1 MAMCLPQQCGVVC
14 AAHDEAGGGAAVAEG
29 ERRIARTEGCNI
41 GEGEGGS
48 AAFGGEDNGLD
59 ALRAEVGQIGKDA
72 MQGCRL
78 MGDINV
84 ENIADLVQLDQLD
97 VLEDVGLSRVKDTQA
112 GGDGAVVAAAAAV
125 GDIAVLHRIADRAGA
140 VLAAAVAFDR
150 RPAAPLMAE
159 GGQLLRLSD
168 DTAADR
174 AAALALALLG
184 AGGLFGDD
192 PLAEGVG
199 LADGDGLGLGIV
211 ATDAVTVLGALLDT
225 GSVPVDDPL
234 AVLVAEGLDDFGPG
248 IAADG
253 TGEGPHAVGSAG
265 GLLRDDA
272 CIPLVGALI
281 HRDALGLGS
290 AADDAGIGHDAR
302 LGAGRGLGHDARA
315 VAVLAGGVERF
326 GLRIAAD
333 LALVGDGAVL
343 AAGSRCRGEDFPL
356 MLAGGGDALG
366 LGSVAADAITVFG
379 AFLDTG
385 SVPVNDPLAV
395 LVAGGLN
402 GLSPGIVAD
411 GTGEGAHAQLSAGG
425 LLRDDTLV
433 PGVLAG
439 GGESVA
445 ERGAAVVHH
454 ADVIDVAVLAAG
466 RLLMV
471 ADFPVV
477 DRSDVAVLGLFCLT
491 HLGRYAVGGVRSG
504 MAVRVDTVVEE
515 PRDAGGAALYELH
528 EALLAVFRELD
539 DFVQLL
545 AVAALDSIVGVGG
558 GCGDVQRGVGIAD
571 GDAAAADGRGVAGA
585 GGGDGAAGYRD
596 TAGVVVVAAADA
608 GAGVIAGGCDGAA
621 TDGDIGVVAADAR
634 RTEVVAMLVAF
645 GVDRAALDGHA
656 AAAIKARADAGSG
669 IAARCV
675 DGAAVDHDVHLVGVI
690 A

>member
-29 ERRIARTEGCNI
+29 ERRIARTEGRNI

-356 MLAGGGDALG
+356 MLAGGGDDMAQDKKP
-366 LGSVAADAITVFG
+366 VTV
-379 AFLDTG
+379 
-385 SVPVNDPLAV
+385 N
-395 LVAGGLN
+395 
-402 GLSPGIVAD
+402 
-411 GTGEGAHAQLSAGG
+411 HY
-425 LLRDDTLV
+425 LRDVRVFLNWCMDDDHHYIEKPFKMKEMTMQDTK
-433 PGVLAG
+433 PKAFCD
-439 GGESVA
+439 EDMA
-445 ERGAAVVHH
+445 
-454 ADVIDVAVLAAG
+454 
-466 RLLMV
+466 RLMEKPNLK
-471 ADFPVV
+471 ADFPEWRTYAIVCWIMDNGSRTETV
-477 DRSDVAVLGLFCLT
+477 CCAKMSDVDFKNKTITFSHTKNRKAQVVGMSDALSSILKEYIRKWRYDVGGDAWLFPNIGGEQLMGEWTPLRVQAVLSEPGREAAQCAWSAAYLF
-491 HLGRYAVGGVRSG
+491 
-504 MAVRVDTVVEE
+504 
-515 PRDAGGAALYELH
+515 
-528 EALLAVFRELD
+528 ALL
-539 DFVQLL
+539 
-545 AVAALDSIVGVGG
+545 
-558 GCGDVQRGVGIAD
+558 
-571 GDAAAADGRGVAGA
+571 
-585 GGGDGAAGYRD
+585 Y
-596 TAGVVVVAAADA
+596 
-608 GAGVIAGGCDGAA
+608 
-621 TDGDIGVVAADAR
+621 
-634 RTEVVAMLVAF
+634 
-645 GVDRAALDGHA
+645 
-656 AAAIKARADAGSG
+656 KK
-669 IAARCV
+669 
-675 DGAAVDHDVHLVGVI
+675 
-690 A
+690 

>member
-1 MAMCLPQQCGVVC
+1 MVICLPQQCGMVC
-14 AAHDEAGGGAAVAEG
+14 AAHGEGGGGAAVAEG
-29 ERRIARTEGCNI
+29 ERCAARTEGCNI
-41 GEGEGGS
+41 GEGEGRS

-59 ALRAEVGQIGKDA
+59 ALRAEVGQIGKVA
-72 MQGCRL
+72 LQGRRL
-78 MGDINV
+78 LSDMNV
-84 ENIADLVQLDQLD
+84 ESMVDLAQLDQLD
-97 VLEDVGLSRVKDTQA
+97 VLDDIGLSRVEDTQT
-112 GGDGAVVAAAAAV
+112 GGDAAVAVV
-125 GDIAVLHRIADRAGA
+125 GDIAVLHLIADLADA

-150 RPAAPLMAE
+150 RPVAPLMAE

-168 DTAADR
+168 DTAADG

-211 ATDAVTVLGALLDT
+211 ATDAVTVLGAFLDT

-234 AVLVAEGLDDFGPG
+234 AVLVAEGLDGLSPG

-253 TGEGPHAVGSAG
+253 TGEGAHAVGSAG

-326 GLRIAAD
+326 GLRLVAD

-366 LGSVAADAITVFG
+366 LGSVGADAITVFG

-402 GLSPGIVAD
+402 VLSPGIVAD

-439 GGESVA
+439 GGESVT

-454 ADVIDVAVLAAG
+454 AGVFDVAVLAAG
-466 RLLMV
+466 RLLTD
-471 ADFPVV
+471 AAPVV
-477 DRSDVAVLGLFCLT
+477 DGSDVAVLGLFCFA
-491 HLGRYAVGGVRSG
+491 HLGLYAVGGVESG
-504 MAVRVDTVVEE
+504 MVGRVGTVVEE
-515 PRDAGGAALYELH
+515 PRDDGVAAALYEPH
-528 EALLAVFRELD
+528 EGRPAVFRELD

-545 AVAALDSIVGVGG
+545 AVAALDGIVGVGG

-571 GDAAAADGRGVAGA
+571 GDAAAADGRGFAG
-585 GGGDGAAGYRD
+585 
-596 TAGVVVVAAADA
+596 
-608 GAGVIAGGCDGAA
+608 AGGCDGAA
-621 TDGDIGVVAADAR
+621 ADGDIGVAAADAR
-634 RTEVVAMLVAF
+634 RTGVAMLVAF

-656 AAAIKARADAGSG
+656 AAAIMARADAGSG
-669 IAARCV
+669 IAARCF
-675 DGAAVDHDVHLVGVI
+675 DGAAVDHDVHLAGVI

>member
-1 MAMCLPQQCGVVC
+1 MVICLPQQCGVVC
-14 AAHDEAGGGAAVAEG
+14 AAHGEGGGGTAVAEG
-29 ERRIARTEGCNI
+29 ERCAARTEGCNI
-41 GEGEGGS
+41 GEGEGRS
-48 AAFGGEDNGLD
+48 AAYGGEDNGLD
-59 ALRAEVGQIGKDA
+59 VLRAEVGQIGKVA
-72 MQGCRL
+72 LQGRRL
-78 MGDINV
+78 LSDINV
-84 ENIADLVQLDQLD
+84 ESMVDLAQLDQLD
-97 VLEDVGLSRVKDTQA
+97 VLDDIGLGRVEDTQT
-112 GGDGAVVAAAAAV
+112 GGDAAVAVV
-125 GDIAVLHRIADRAGA
+125 GDIAVLHLIADLADA

-150 RPAAPLMAE
+150 RPVAPLMAE

-168 DTAADR
+168 DTAADG

-211 ATDAVTVLGALLDT
+211 AADAITVLGAVLDT

-234 AVLVAEGLDDFGPG
+234 AVLVAEGLDGLSPG

-326 GLRIAAD
+326 GLRLVAD

-366 LGSVAADAITVFG
+366 LGSVAAHTITVFG

-385 SVPVNDPLAV
+385 SVPVDDPLAV

-411 GTGEGAHAQLSAGG
+411 GTGEGAYALLSAGG
-425 LLRDDTLV
+425 LPRDNALV

-454 ADVIDVAVLAAG
+454 AGVIDVAGVAAV
-466 RLLMV
+466 RLLTV

-504 MAVRVDTVVEE
+504 MAGRVDTVVEE
-515 PRDAGGAALYELH
+515 PREAVGAALYELH
-528 EALLAVFRELD
+528 EALLAVFHEAD
-539 DFVQLL
+539 DLVQRL
-545 AVAALDSIVGVGG
+545 AVVALDGIGGVGG

-571 GDAAAADGRGVAGA
+571 GDAAAADGRGFAGA
-585 GGGDGAAGYRD
+585 VGDDGAAGYRD

-608 GAGVIAGGCDGAA
+608 GTGAVAG
-621 TDGDIGVVAADAR
+621 
-634 RTEVVAMLVAF
+634 

-656 AAAIKARADAGSG
+656 AAAIMARADAGSG
-669 IAARCV
+669 IAARCF
-675 DGAAVDHDVHLVGVI
+675 DGAAVDHDVHLAGVI